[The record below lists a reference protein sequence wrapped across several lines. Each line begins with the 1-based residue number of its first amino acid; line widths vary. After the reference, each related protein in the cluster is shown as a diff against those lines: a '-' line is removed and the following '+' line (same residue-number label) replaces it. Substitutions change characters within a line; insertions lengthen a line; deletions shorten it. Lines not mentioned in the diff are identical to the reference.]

1 MLQNVWMEQ
10 HVLFSPIALSI
21 PSPVSCQKID
31 STSSTLFFFLFLR
44 VLTWINHH
52 ILRKNWR
59 ISQVLH
65 NNWSCFWVRK
75 FPFSIFR
82 SWIFK
87 KREILQ
93 GRAFWIN
100 TVRYR
105 PIESLKKIGSSRT
118 RWIVLLIHFWYSVC
132 DSRFNQCRM
141 NLPWK
146 NGMDG
151 DYWTPKIVSININKC
166 GRVVDTLANIYRK
179 LPSISGT

>member
-105 PIESLKKIGSSRT
+105 PIETLQKNSFASSRT
-118 RWIVLLIHFWYSVC
+118 TWIVILIYFWYSLCVC
-132 DSRFNQCRM
+132 LGSTNTEWTFVERM
-141 NLPWK
+141 ES
-146 NGMDG
+146 M
-151 DYWTPKIVSININKC
+151 KIIEPRKLFQSTSIN
-166 GRVVDTLANIYRK
+166 VAE
-179 LPSISGT
+179 S